1 MKFLLKITLNEH
13 HGQTDPWQGAGERA
27 HAVTVCG
34 VRGLIPDD
42 DMMISTSF
50 WLVTGDRCGV
60 ITSHITGII
69 AHSDGHHT
77 CIGVKYLVIYVCLL
91 NKYTVYI
98 VSLATINTH
107 LTKVH
112 SSFTSFRAVEQPLLA
127 CTIFANN
134 NKKSWFNYCQA
145 QAQFSFLST
154 LFNNASP
161 Q

>member
-1 MKFLLKITLNEH
+1 MTFLVGYHLEWASRPDRPMSGGGRGSPCCH
-13 HGQTDPWQGAGERA
+13 CVRCAGTDPWWWYQ
-27 HAVTVCG
+27 
-34 VRGLIPDD
+34 PPFD
-42 DMMISTSF
+42 
-50 WLVTGDRCGV
+50 LVTGDRCGV

-112 SSFTSFRAVEQPLLA
+112 SSFTSFRAVEQPLLT

-161 Q
+161 P